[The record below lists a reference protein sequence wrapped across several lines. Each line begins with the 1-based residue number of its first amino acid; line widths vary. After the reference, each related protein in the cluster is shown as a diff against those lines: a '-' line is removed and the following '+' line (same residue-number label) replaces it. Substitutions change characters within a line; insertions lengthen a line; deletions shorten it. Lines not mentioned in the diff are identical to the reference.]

1 MDMKILSNI
10 LITLGISI
18 AALGLIFFIIN
29 RAFMNKGYRTKFLVN
44 LSLGLGL
51 LILFI
56 ISLIVDYKGGNIFK
70 FYYKHLIL
78 IIVSLGYCLV
88 FTLSIY
94 KTIQVSNI
102 RIIKKLRI
110 NKEKNY
116 LYILFKYREGYLLK
130 AKKEYYQGYSLKM
143 KSSFHDEAIEEA
155 VKKIMPNYTSKVFK
169 GKINSDDKLYFCY
182 LVETNESLLGFEQ
195 ISMYDLINLK
205 TSDFDKEVILSIIL
219 KENFNITI

>member
-1 MDMKILSNI
+1 MDMKILINI
-10 LITLGISI
+10 LITLAISI

-29 RAFMNKGYRTKFLVN
+29 RAFKNKGYRTKFLVN
-44 LSLGLGL
+44 LFLGLSF

-56 ISLIVDYKGGNIFK
+56 ISLIVDYKGGNILK

-78 IIVSLGYCLV
+78 IIVSLGYCLF
-88 FTLSIY
+88 FTISIY

-116 LYILFKYREGYLLK
+116 LYILFKYQEGYLLK
-130 AKKEYYQGYSLKM
+130 AKKEYYQGYSHKM

-155 VKKIMPNYTSKVFK
+155 VKKLAPNYSSKAYK
-169 GKINSDDKLYFCY
+169 GKINSDDKVYFCY
-182 LVETNESLLGFEQ
+182 LVETNESLLGFDQ